1 MHHFLVGVFSR
12 QISLCR
18 NFHSK
23 VGVGVISV
31 EYGIIMLTIQF
42 FYGILM
48 LNNELFKCLPPYIH
62 VQLTTSKRKHRQGQ
76 QRPVCESKLDT
87 TIYSDCKSTLLE
99 KKLSPRTVVVGT
111 SSNVKFAITSSLNT
125 SVPVQQVRRKE
136 SRSKLLKPQPRVSM
150 NHQGKPSRR
159 PLTQTQTSKS
169 DLSYQD
175 SIDDYNSVSGSSNT
189 TFNKK
194 TPLCDDYVA
203 SKSPSLD
210 RSAAEH
216 GHPASSAYLSRLLGP
231 QQTICEDLSP
241 TYKTTIS
248 NSIAADTHSSQP
260 LSGALMLEVDMQ
272 FRSKETHV
280 RIEHP
285 SRDNLYTCSC
295 VSSEICSSNGSSVE
309 SMKYMQLHDQSLE
322 SLPSSQESDN
332 EGQSRPVMQYEQVH
346 VCSNDVPV
354 PEKNSLPS
362 SPKVDSG
369 SDIFCVESRQEGTT
383 CNSTVER
390 SSSTLE
396 ATEGCYFSIAGSISS
411 FEQPLSIDQIPPP
424 SLGKS
429 AGEFSLSTSG
439 GDTPVQ
445 PSLGKSAGEFS
456 LSTSGGDTPVSVQ
469 PDSQVGSTIQS
480 SLSPL
485 SQNSRSTYLPV
496 LLSNQKQV
504 TSSWLQAINSVESKS
519 SNATESDVH
528 NVSGVSGEE
537 VRQTVSVHS
546 LADSDPSKPTYTF
559 NQTVNITPAA
569 IASGSGSLKYEDV
582 INVNNDDEQI
592 TDDNIHVSSL
602 LCGTC
607 ISVHCLFL
615 GISCFLQLTGI
626 YRRCTQH
633 HWKYFN
639 KTTKRNYGVSV

>member
-1 MHHFLVGVFSR
+1 
-12 QISLCR
+12 
-18 NFHSK
+18 
-23 VGVGVISV
+23 
-31 EYGIIMLTIQF
+31 
-42 FYGILM
+42 M
-48 LNNELFKCLPPYIH
+48 LNKELFKCLPPYIH

-76 QRPVCESKLDT
+76 RRPVCESKLDT

-125 SVPVQQVRRKE
+125 SVPVQQARRKE

-169 DLSYQD
+169 DLSERIYQD
-175 SIDDYNSVSGSSNT
+175 SIDDYNSVSVSSNT
-189 TFNKK
+189 TFNKQ
-194 TPLCDDYVA
+194 TPLCDDSVA

-216 GHPASSAYLSRLLGP
+216 GHPASSAYLS

-241 TYKTTIS
+241 TYKTTNS
-248 NSIAADTHSSQP
+248 NSIAANTHSSQP

-272 FRSKETHV
+272 FRSTETHV

-285 SRDNLYTCSC
+285 SRDNLYSALTSSC

-309 SMKYMQLHDQSLE
+309 SMKSAEVSVPSSHTPYMQLHDQSLE

-332 EGQSRPVMQYEQVH
+332 EGHSRPVMQYEQVH

-354 PEKNSLPS
+354 PEKNTCSLPS

-369 SDIFCVESRQEGTT
+369 SDIFCVESRQEETT
-383 CNSTVER
+383 CNSTIER

-396 ATEGCYFSIAGSISS
+396 GCCFSIAGSMSS

-439 GDTPVQ
+439 GDTPV
-445 PSLGKSAGEFS
+445 
-456 LSTSGGDTPVSVQ
+456 SVQ
-469 PDSQVGSTIQS
+469 PDSQVCSTIQS

-496 LLSNQKQV
+496 LLSNQKLA

-528 NVSGVSGEE
+528 NFSGVSGEE

-546 LADSDPSKPTYTF
+546 LADSDPIKPTYTF

-592 TDDNIHVSSL
+592 TDDNIHVHVSSL

-615 GISCFLQLTGI
+615 GISCLLQLTGI

-639 KTTKRNYGVSV
+639 TCKTTKRNYGVSV